1 MTRVLVV
8 DDSPTIRKVVSYIL
22 DEEGYETVTAEDG
35 EDALARLRQ
44 APVDLVLTDFVM
56 PKMNGYQLCRE
67 LRADAALRDIP
78 VVLMS
83 AKGDKLHGHFVQQ
96 TGAVDAITKPFDP
109 LALVAVIEN
118 TLSRRGAANTTKPQ
132 RRKAAG
138 PSEPP
143 PATLVRPSQA
153 PPSADASPFEET
165 EPVVAQKLSADPTQR
180 RAQLVQ
186 RFGAGLAKIVV
197 PALRASDLVPIAQDE
212 KFAMAIQKAVTL
224 ERVGKLAGLLRT
236 LDFGPDPRII
246 LSGDLSCISIAE
258 VLQMLELQ
266 RQTGALSIASPS
278 AEIILYVRDGALD
291 LAQARG
297 LPMSFRLGRYL
308 VQQGALRREALAR
321 FIESRTDS
329 RRLFGEA
336 LVHDGLVT
344 EANVKEALK
353 EQTSELVYEV
363 VGWKIG
369 RFTFARDVTCPE
381 ATLCPLALA
390 PGGIVM
396 EGFRRVDEWRL
407 IEGSFDFGDTL
418 QSEPQALELVG
429 PATLTEAE
437 RAVLLVID
445 GQRTVRQI
453 VDAVPASTFDVCK
466 ILYQLLNSKL
476 VRRRAA

>member
-1 MTRVLVV
+1 MITRVLVV

-22 DEEGYETVTAEDG
+22 DEEGYEAVLAEDG
-35 EDALARLRQ
+35 EDALAQLRQ

-67 LRADAALRDIP
+67 LKADAALRDVP

-83 AKGDKLHGHFVQQ
+83 AKGDKLRGHFVQQ
-96 TGAVDAITKPFDP
+96 SGAVDAITKPFDP

-118 TLSRRGAANTTKPQ
+118 ALARRTPPRPAKP
-132 RRKAAG
+132 RDMRM
-138 PSEPP
+138 SEAPPP
-143 PATLVRPSQA
+143 PALSPIE
-153 PPSADASPFEET
+153 PP
-165 EPVVAQKLSADPTQR
+165 EPVLDQKLSDDPTLR

-186 RFGAGLAKIVV
+186 RFGTALAKVAV
-197 PALRASDLVPIAQDE
+197 PALRSADLVPIAQDE
-212 KFAMAIQKAVTL
+212 RFAAAIRRSVTADH
-224 ERVGKLAGLLRT
+224 VGSLAGLLRT
-236 LDFGPDPRII
+236 LDFGQDPRVI

-266 RQTGALSIASPS
+266 RQTGALSIASPQS
-278 AEIILYVRDGALD
+278 EIILYIRDGALD

-297 LPMSFRLGRYL
+297 LPLSFRIGRYL
-308 VQQGALRREALAR
+308 VQQGALRREELAR
-321 FIESRTDS
+321 FLENRTDS
-329 RRLFGEA
+329 KRLFGDA
-336 LVHDGLVT
+336 LVQAGLVT
-344 EANVKEALK
+344 ESKVKDALK

-363 VGWKIG
+363 VGWKAG

-381 ATLCPLALA
+381 ATLCPLALTPA
-390 PGGIVM
+390 GIVM

-418 QSEPQALELVG
+418 QSEPQAIELVG

-437 RAVLLVID
+437 RAVLGAID

>member
-1 MTRVLVV
+1 MITRVLVV

-22 DEEGYETVTAEDG
+22 DEEGYETVLAEDG
-35 EDALARLRQ
+35 EDALAQLRQ

-67 LRADAALRDIP
+67 LRADPALRDLPI
-78 VVLMS
+78 VLMS
-83 AKGDKLHGHFVQQ
+83 AKGDKLRGHFVQQ

-118 TLSRRGAANTTKPQ
+118 ALARNVPPRPAKP
-132 RRKAAG
+132 RLMRA
-138 PSEPP
+138 SEAPPP
-143 PATLVRPSQA
+143 PALVT
-153 PPSADASPFEET
+153 DET
-165 EPVVAQKLSADPTQR
+165 PEPAVDQSLSDDPTVR

-186 RFGAGLAKIVV
+186 RFSAALAKLAV
-197 PALRASDLVPIAQDE
+197 PALRAADLVPIAQDDR
-212 KFAMAIQKAVTL
+212 FASAIRKSVTA
-224 ERVGKLAGLLRT
+224 EQMGGLAGLLRT
-236 LDFGPDPRII
+236 LDFGQDPRVI

-278 AEIILYVRDGALD
+278 AEIILYIRDGALD

-297 LPMSFRLGRYL
+297 MPLSFRLGRYL
-308 VQQGALRREALAR
+308 VQQGTLRREELVR
-321 FIESRTDS
+321 FVENRTDS
-329 RRLFGEA
+329 KRLFGDA
-336 LVHDGLVT
+336 LVQAGLAT
-344 EANVKEALK
+344 EAKVKDALK
-353 EQTSELVYEV
+353 EQTRELDYEV
-363 VGWKIG
+363 VGWKAG
-369 RFTFARDVTCPE
+369 RFTFAREVTCPE
-381 ATLCPLALA
+381 ATLCPLTLT

-418 QSEPQALELVG
+418 QSEPQALELAG

-437 RAVLLVID
+437 RAVLLAID

>member
-1 MTRVLVV
+1 MITRVLVV
-8 DDSPTIRKVVSYIL
+8 DDSPTIRKVVASIL
-22 DEEGYETVTAEDG
+22 DEEGYEILTAEDG
-35 EDALARLRQ
+35 EDALNRLRSE
-44 APVDLVLTDFVM
+44 PVDLVLTDFVM
-56 PKMNGYQLCRE
+56 PRMNGYQLCRE
-67 LRADAALRDIP
+67 LRADAALRRLP

-83 AKGDKLHGHFVQQ
+83 AKGDKLRGHFVQQ

-118 TLSRRGAANTTKPQ
+118 ALARQKSGHPRPDEAPLFDPPTNVMPASETRASDAFVP
-132 RRKAAG
+132 
-138 PSEPP
+138 EPP
-143 PATLVRPSQA
+143 P
-153 PPSADASPFEET
+153 E
-165 EPVVAQKLSADPTQR
+165 QKLSDDPAIRRIQLTQR
-180 RAQLVQ
+180 FAS
-186 RFGAGLAKIVV
+186 GLAKIVV
-197 PALRASDLVPIAQDE
+197 PALRSMDLVPLAADE
-212 KFAMAIQKAVTL
+212 KFAAAIRKS
-224 ERVGKLAGLLRT
+224 VGPEDVDSLAGLLRM
-236 LDFGPDPRII
+236 LDFGADARII

-266 RQTGALSIASPS
+266 RQTGALSIASPT
-278 AEIILYVRDGALD
+278 AEITLYVRDGALD

-297 LPMSFRLGRYL
+297 LPPSFRLGRYL
-308 VQQGALRREALAR
+308 VQQGALRKEDLST
-321 FIESRTDS
+321 FLESRS
-329 RRLFGEA
+329 ESKRLIGDA
-336 LVHDGLVT
+336 LVQLGRIS
-344 EANVKEALK
+344 EENVRAALK

-381 ATLCPLALA
+381 ATLVPLALA

-418 QSEPQALELVG
+418 QSEPQAIELMG
-429 PATLTEAE
+429 PQTLTTAE
-437 RAVLLVID
+437 QTVLGAID

>member
-1 MTRVLVV
+1 MITRVLVV
-8 DDSPTIRKVVSYIL
+8 DDSPTIRKVVSFIL
-22 DEEGYETVTAEDG
+22 DEEGYECITAEDG
-35 EDALARLRQ
+35 EDALSQLRRE
-44 APVDLVLTDFVM
+44 PVDLVLTDFVM

-67 LRADAALRDIP
+67 LRADPSLRNLP

-83 AKGDKLHGHFVQQ
+83 AKGDKLRGHFIQQ

-109 LALVAVIEN
+109 MALVAVIEN
-118 TLSRRGAANTTKPQ
+118 ALT
-132 RRKAAG
+132 RKAALPAAKPTLPPGARPSEMPADG
-138 PSEPP
+138 PRALDLRSSEPP
-143 PATLVRPSQA
+143 PPD
-153 PPSADASPFEET
+153 PPVE
-165 EPVVAQKLSADPTQR
+165 QKLSDDPTIR
-180 RAQLVQ
+180 RTQLSQ
-186 RFGAGLAKIVV
+186 RFGAGLAKLVI
-197 PALRASDLVPIAQDE
+197 PALRAMDLVPIAQDE
-212 KFAMAIQKAVTL
+212 RFSAAIRKAVTP
-224 ERVGKLAGLLRT
+224 EQVGNLAGLLRS

-291 LAQARG
+291 LAQSRG
-297 LPMSFRLGRYL
+297 LPASFRLGRYL
-308 VQQGALRREALAR
+308 VQQGALRKDALAR
-321 FIESRTDS
+321 FVENRPDS
-329 RRLFGEA
+329 KRLFGDA
-336 LVHDGLVT
+336 LVQAELVT
-344 EANVKEALK
+344 ESNVRDALK

-363 VGWKIG
+363 VGWKMG

-381 ATLCPLALA
+381 ATLSPLSLA

-396 EGFRRVDEWRL
+396 EGYRRVDEWRL

-418 QSEPQALELVG
+418 QSEPQAIELVG
-429 PATLTEAE
+429 PATLTDAE
-437 RAVLLVID
+437 QTVLLAID

>member
-1 MTRVLVV
+1 MITRVLVV
-8 DDSPTIRKVVSYIL
+8 DDSPTIRKVVSFIL
-22 DEEGYETVTAEDG
+22 DEEGYECVTAEDG
-35 EDALARLRQ
+35 EDALTLVRRD
-44 APVDLVLTDFVM
+44 PVDLILTDFVM
-56 PKMNGYQLCRE
+56 PRMNGYQLCRE
-67 LRADAALRDIP
+67 LRADAALRHVP

-83 AKGDKLHGHFVQQ
+83 AKGDKLRGHFIQQ

-118 TLSRRGAANTTKPQ
+118 ALARQK
-132 RRKAAG
+132 AG
-138 PSEPP
+138 PERQGLAVGRPSEAP
-143 PATLVRPSQA
+143 PARPGPLDVRPSQ
-153 PPSADASPFEET
+153 PPP
-165 EPVVAQKLSADPTQR
+165 EPVDQKLSDDPTVR
-180 RAQLVQ
+180 RAQLSQ
-186 RFGAGLAKIVV
+186 RFGAGLANLVV
-197 PALRASDLVPIAQDE
+197 PALRSMDLVPLAQDE
-212 KFAMAIQKAVTL
+212 KFSVAIRKAVTP
-224 ERVGKLAGLLRT
+224 EQVGSLAGLLRT

-266 RQTGALSIASPS
+266 RQTGALSIASPA
-278 AEIILYVRDGALD
+278 AEIILYVRDGAID
-291 LAQARG
+291 LAQSRG
-297 LPMSFRLGRYL
+297 LPTSFRLGRYL
-308 VQQGALRREALAR
+308 VQQGALRRDQLAR
-321 FIESRTDS
+321 FLDERSDS
-329 RRLFGEA
+329 KRLFGDA
-336 LVHDGLVT
+336 LVQAGLVT
-344 EANVKEALK
+344 DANVKDALK

-363 VGWKIG
+363 VGWKVG

-381 ATLCPLALA
+381 ATLSPLALA

-418 QSEPQALELVG
+418 QSEPQAIDLVG
-429 PATLTEAE
+429 PQTLTPAE
-437 RAVLLVID
+437 QAVLLAID